1 MNLPT
6 PPFGY
11 SQANEAALRRA
22 LEQEDRRNRKV
33 GVDVELGSERLVL
46 KSPDGTRFS
55 VTVSNAGILSAT
67 AL

>member
-1 MNLPT
+1 MNLPA
-6 PPFGY
+6 PPLGY
-11 SQANEAALRRA
+11 SQVNEAALRRA

-33 GVDVELGSERLVL
+33 GVDVEIGGERLVL
-46 KSPDGTRFS
+46 KSPDGNRFS